1 MALVFI
7 PPQFRDLTDG
17 ENEVQ
22 VSARNVRQLIAA
34 LDRLYPGMAERLQQ
48 GDQVAPGLAFS
59 IDGVMSP
66 RGLLAGVTRTSEVH
80 IVPALGGG

>member
-7 PPQFRDLTDG
+7 PPQLRDLTHGDI
-17 ENEVQ
+17 EVQ
-22 VSARNVRQLIAA
+22 VSARNVRQVIAA
-34 LDRLYPGMAERLQQ
+34 LDRLYPGMSERLQQ

-66 RGLLAGVTRTSEVH
+66 RGLLAAVSRSSEVH